1 MSKVVLMTDSACDIS
16 VENELRYGIKVLC
29 FRHAFGD
36 ETYTSRIDG
45 DHLAYY
51 RKLENYEGVP
61 TTSQITPFE
70 FQEVYETEFNNGC
83 TDLIYVSINGNGS
96 ATNSN
101 AKLAANLFYD
111 EYPEAAEIMRIH
123 VIDSG
128 LYTGA
133 YGYAVVEAAKMLE
146 TGSSVEE
153 VIAYIEDW
161 CAHCEIYFCMSTL
174 KYAAKSGRING
185 AAALLG
191 NALGIK
197 PLMHVKH
204 GGINDVAKI
213 RGEKN
218 MIKTVLDHTIK
229 AMRPGT
235 PYCIVSGAN
244 VSAQKEME
252 DAMIAKVGYG
262 ASDYY
267 PIGAEVAANTGP
279 NVIGVIFYRD

>member
-16 VENELRYGIKVLC
+16 FENERKYGIKVLC

-36 ETYTSRIDG
+36 ESYTSRIDG
-45 DHLAYY
+45 DHNEYY
-51 RKLENYEGVP
+51 KKLESYNGVP

-70 FQEVYETEFNNGC
+70 FQEIFEEEYNNGC
-83 TDLIYVSINGNGS
+83 TDLIYVSINANGS

-101 AKLAANLFYD
+101 ARMAANLFFED
-111 EYPEAAEIMRIH
+111 YPEARGSMRIH

-133 YGYAVVEAAKMLE
+133 YGFAVVEAAKMLQQGIAIE
-146 TGSSVEE
+146 D

-161 CAHCEIYFCMSTL
+161 CAHSEVYFCMGTL

-185 AAALLG
+185 AAAFLG

-218 MIKTVLDHTIK
+218 MIKTVLDYTVK

-235 PYCIVSGAN
+235 PYCIVCGAN
-244 VSAQKEME
+244 QAAQKEME
-252 DAMIAKVGYG
+252 DAMFAKVGYG
-262 ASDYY
+262 PSDYY
-267 PIGAEVAANTGP
+267 YIGAEVAANTGP
-279 NVIGVIFYRD
+279 NLIGVIFYRD